1 MSDAVTKVVPVPAT
15 ITATG
20 ATGPL
25 LADSDVDSL
34 VITITASAASGTT
47 PSITFSAEWAVQ
59 GTDEDNP
66 SWASGTIV
74 SASALTGAGTKTIT
88 LPPNINASGEP
99 SQWWRLTWTV
109 TGTTPSFTISV
120 STATG

>member
-1 MSDAVTKVVPVPAT
+1 MTDTQVIPVTSP

-25 LADSDVDSL
+25 LADSDLDTL
-34 VITITASAASGTT
+34 TITVTASAVTGTT
-47 PSITFSAEWAVQ
+47 PSATFSAEWAVP
-59 GTDEDNP
+59 GTDFDNP

-74 SASALTGAGTKTIT
+74 SASALTAAGTKTIT

-99 SQWWRLTWTV
+99 SQWWRLSWTV
-109 TGTTPSFTISV
+109 TGTTPSFTVSV
-120 STATG
+120 ATAAG